1 MNEEKKTEIKVG
13 ITIFIALIIFV
24 LIFGWAK
31 NYSLTSHDMKLSVKF
46 NSVAGLEVGDLVT
59 VNGVRKGYVELIES
73 EPNSALVKINFSE
86 DPNLKDDASFS
97 IMMLDLMGGKKIEI
111 INGISQNNLDY
122 GKTYI
127 GKFSGDISTVMAT
140 LNSVEGDLISVIKD
154 LKLSLDFINSNFSN
168 EEFKT
173 NITQSVSNL
182 QKLSANLNE
191 LLVKNQKDIS
201 EIISNTKNLTNDT
214 KILLSSNKTELND
227 IIHISKKTLASTDSL
242 IQKLNLLTDETV
254 NGKNNIGKL
263 LYDENLIGDIKESM
277 KQLKKLTKTIND
289 QLENGGLE
297 VKADVD
303 LF

>member
-59 VNGVRKGYVELIES
+59 VNGVRKGYVESIES

-201 EIISNTKNLTNDT
+201 EIISNTNNLTNDT

>member
-59 VNGVRKGYVELIES
+59 VNGVRKGYVESIES

-154 LKLSLDFINSNFSN
+154 LKSTLDFVNINFSN

-201 EIISNTKNLTNDT
+201 EIIANTKNITNDT
-214 KILLSSNKTELND
+214 KNLLNDNKAEFND
-227 IIHISKKTLASTDSL
+227 IIKISKKTLVSTDSL
-242 IQKLNLLTDETV
+242 IQKLNLITDETV
-254 NGKNNIGKL
+254 KGKNNIGKL

-277 KQLKKLTKTIND
+277 EQLKKLTKTIND